1 MDDDQEEMYSN
12 CEFVYKEKMM
22 LRTKDF
28 PNLFRE
34 GRIGKVKIRNR
45 IVMSPMM
52 VHFGGIMGEVTQQ
65 TIDHYTA
72 RAKGGVGLI
81 IIGGTEFFPLPT
93 SRLDTYAGGLSIAE
107 DKYKKGLAELTEAVH
122 AWGAKIF
129 LQLSHSG
136 RTQSAASL
144 KGYQPVSSSPVPATR
159 PGGAYPTPRAL
170 TRAEIFEFIE
180 RWAQGA
186 FRAKQ
191 SGFDGV
197 NLHMAHG
204 TLMTSFISP
213 LLNIREDDFG
223 GILENRM
230 RFPTGVVRRIKELC
244 GVDFPVDVRFSV
256 DEFKEGGVTIKE
268 SPLIAEAFQEA
279 GADSINMSSA
289 FYDNLHKSN
298 DIMRYQEGWKRYMWQ
313 AVTKKINRPT
323 IACGGLRHP
332 EFCEKVLAEGD
343 ADFVGLGRPLLADP
357 EWPVKAA
364 EGRVEEIRHCISC
377 MVCLRHVFLTGA
389 NRCAVNPDWG
399 RGRDFTELK
408 PPAKKKQV
416 MVIGAGPAGMEAA
429 RIAAMR
435 GHDVTLYGKEKQMG
449 GQLLAAAKPPG
460 KDKMLWIRD
469 YEETQLKKLK
479 VNIRLATEVTP
490 ELMEIEKPDAVILA
504 TGAEP
509 AIPDIKGIRGK
520 NAVKAVDVLS
530 DKVELSNQK
539 VVIAGGGMIG
549 AEVGEF
555 LLDRGN
561 EVIIVEMLP
570 AIACDMEPLNRLG
583 LMEALEGRDIVFLT
597 NMEIQEI
604 TSKGVLAID
613 KKSGE
618 KQLVEGDT
626 VVLAFGSKSVSY
638 LSEYL
643 KDNVPE
649 LYTAGDCV
657 EPRGLEEAVYEGSLF
672 ARRI

>member
-1 MDDDQEEMYSN
+1 M
-12 CEFVYKEKMM
+12 V
-22 LRTKDF
+22 RTKNF
-28 PNLFRE
+28 PNLFQE
-34 GRIGKVKIRNR
+34 GRIGNLKIRNR

-52 VHFGGIMGEVTQQ
+52 THFGGIMGEVTQQ
-65 TIDHYTA
+65 TIDHYVT
-72 RAKGGVGLI
+72 RAKGGAGLI
-81 IIGGTEFFPLPT
+81 ITGGTEVFPFPT
-93 SRLDTYAGGLSIAE
+93 SRLDTYAGGLSVAE
-107 DKYKKGLAELTEAVH
+107 DKFKKGLADLTEAVH

-170 TRAEIFEFIE
+170 TRGEIFEFIE
-180 RWAQGA
+180 KWAEGA
-186 FRAKQ
+186 FRAKV

-223 GILENRM
+223 GTLENRM
-230 RFPTGVVRRIKELC
+230 RFPTGIVRRIKELC
-244 GVDFPVDVRFSV
+244 GTDFPVDVRFSV
-256 DEFKEGGVTIKE
+256 DEFKEGGVTIKD
-268 SPLIAEAFQEA
+268 SPLIAQKFQEA

-298 DIMRYQEGWKRYMWQ
+298 DIMRNEEGWKRYMWQ
-313 AVTKKINRPT
+313 AVTKEIKGPT

-357 EWPVKAA
+357 EWPIKAA
-364 EGRVEEIRHCISC
+364 EGRVEDIRHCISC
-377 MVCLRHVFLTGA
+377 MVCLQHVFATGA
-389 NRCAVNPDWG
+389 NRCALNPDWG

-408 PPAKKKQV
+408 PPSKTKKI
-416 MVIGAGPAGMEAA
+416 MVVGTGPAGMEAA

-449 GQLLAAAKPPG
+449 GQLIFAAEPPG
-460 KDKMLWIRD
+460 KKKMLWFRD
-469 YEETQLKKLK
+469 YEETQLKKLE
-479 VNIRLATEVTP
+479 VNIQLGTEVTP
-490 ELMEIEKPDAVILA
+490 EFVEKESPDVVVLA

-509 AIPDIKGIRGK
+509 AIPDIEGIGGE
-520 NAVKAVDVLS
+520 NVVTAVDVLAG
-530 DKVELSNQK
+530 KVELSNQRI
-539 VVIAGGGMIG
+539 VIAGGGMIG

-561 EVIIVEMLP
+561 KVVIVEMLP
-570 AIACDMEPLNRLG
+570 TIAGDMDPLNRQG
-583 LMEALEGRDIVFLT
+583 LMEALEGREIVFMT
-597 NMEIQEI
+597 NKEIMEF
-604 TSKGVLAID
+604 TDKGVSVTD
-613 KKSGE
+613 KKSDE
-618 KQLVEGDT
+618 KQLIEGDT
-626 VVLAFGSKSVSY
+626 VVLALGSKSVSN
-638 LSEYL
+638 LSDYL
-643 KDNVPE
+643 KDNVAE
-649 LYTAGDCV
+649 LYTVGDCNK
-657 EPRGLEEAVYEGSLF
+657 PRRLEEAIYEGSLV

>member
-1 MDDDQEEMYSN
+1 M
-12 CEFVYKEKMM
+12 V
-22 LRTKDF
+22 RTNNF
-28 PNLFRE
+28 PNLFQE
-34 GRIGKVKIRNR
+34 GQIGNLKIRNR

-52 VHFGGIMGEVTQQ
+52 THFGGIMGEVTQQ
-65 TIDHYTA
+65 TIDHYAT

-81 IIGGTEFFPLPT
+81 ITGGTEVFPFPT
-93 SRLDTYAGGLSIAE
+93 SRLDTYAGGLSVAE
-107 DKYKKGLAELTEAVH
+107 DKFKKGLADLTEAVH

-170 TRAEIFEFIE
+170 TRGEIFEFIE
-180 RWAQGA
+180 KWAEGA
-186 FRAKQ
+186 FRAKV

-223 GILENRM
+223 GTLENRM
-230 RFPTGVVRRIKELC
+230 RFPTGIVRRIKELC
-244 GVDFPVDVRFSV
+244 GTDFPVDVRFSV
-256 DEFKEGGVTIKE
+256 DEFKEGGVTIKD
-268 SPLIAEAFQEA
+268 SPLIAQKFQEA

-298 DIMRYQEGWKRYMWQ
+298 DIMRNEEGWKRYMWQ
-313 AVTKKINRPT
+313 AVTKEIKGPT

-357 EWPVKAA
+357 EWPIKAA
-364 EGRVEEIRHCISC
+364 EGRVEDIRYCISC
-377 MVCLRHVFLTGA
+377 MVCLQHVFATGA
-389 NRCAVNPDWG
+389 NRCALNPDWG

-408 PPAKKKQV
+408 PPSQIKKI
-416 MVIGAGPAGMEAA
+416 MVVGTGPAGMEAA

-449 GQLLAAAKPPG
+449 GQLLFAAEPPG
-460 KDKMLWIRD
+460 KEKILWIRD
-469 YEETQLKKLK
+469 YEETQLKKLEVK
-479 VNIRLATEVTP
+479 IQLGTEVTP
-490 ELMEIEKPDAVILA
+490 EFVEKEKPDVVVLA

-509 AIPDIKGIRGK
+509 AIPDIEGIRGE
-520 NAVKAVDVLS
+520 NVVTAVDVLAG
-530 DKVELSNQK
+530 KVELSNQRI
-539 VVIAGGGMIG
+539 VIAGGGMIG

-561 EVIIVEMLP
+561 KVVIVEMLP
-570 AIACDMEPLNRLG
+570 TIAGDMDPLNRQG
-583 LMEALEGRDIVFLT
+583 LMEALEGREIVFMT
-597 NMEIQEI
+597 NKEIKEF
-604 TSKGVLAID
+604 TDKGVSVTD

-618 KQLVEGDT
+618 KQLIEGDT
-626 VVLAFGSKSVSY
+626 VVLALGSKSVSN
-638 LSEYL
+638 LSDYL
-643 KDNVPE
+643 KDNVAE
-649 LYTAGDCV
+649 LYTVGDCNK
-657 EPRGLEEAVYEGSLF
+657 PRRLEQAIYEGSLV

>member
-1 MDDDQEEMYSN
+1 M
-12 CEFVYKEKMM
+12 V
-22 LRTKDF
+22 RTNNF
-28 PNLFRE
+28 PNLFQE
-34 GRIGKVKIRNR
+34 GQIGNLKIRNR

-52 VHFGGIMGEVTQQ
+52 THFGGIMGEVTQQ
-65 TIDHYTA
+65 TIDHYAT

-81 IIGGTEFFPLPT
+81 ITGGTEVFPFPT
-93 SRLDTYAGGLSIAE
+93 SRLDTYAGGLSVAE
-107 DKYKKGLAELTEAVH
+107 DKFKKGLADLTEAVH

-170 TRAEIFEFIE
+170 TRGEIFEFIE
-180 RWAQGA
+180 KWAEGA
-186 FRAKQ
+186 FRAKV

-223 GILENRM
+223 GTLENRM
-230 RFPTGVVRRIKELC
+230 RFPTGIVRRIKELC
-244 GVDFPVDVRFSV
+244 GTDFPVDVRFSV
-256 DEFKEGGVTIKE
+256 DEFKEGGVTIKD
-268 SPLIAEAFQEA
+268 SPLIAQKFQEA

-298 DIMRYQEGWKRYMWQ
+298 DIMRNEEGWKRYMWQ
-313 AVTKKINRPT
+313 AVTKEIKGPT

-357 EWPVKAA
+357 EWPIKAA
-364 EGRVEEIRHCISC
+364 EGRVEDIRYCISC
-377 MVCLRHVFLTGA
+377 MVCLQHVFATGA
-389 NRCAVNPDWG
+389 NRCALNPDWG

-408 PPAKKKQV
+408 PPSQIKKI
-416 MVIGAGPAGMEAA
+416 MVVGTGPAGMEAA

-449 GQLLAAAKPPG
+449 GQLVVAAKPPG
-460 KDKMLWIRD
+460 KEKILWIRD
-469 YEETQLKKLK
+469 YEETQLKKLE
-479 VNIRLATEVTP
+479 VNIQLGTEVTP
-490 ELMEIEKPDAVILA
+490 EFVEKEKPDVVVLA

-509 AIPDIKGIRGK
+509 AIPDIEGIRGE
-520 NAVKAVDVLS
+520 NVVTAVDVLTG
-530 DKVELSNQK
+530 KVELSNQM
-539 VVIAGGGMIG
+539 VVVAGGGMIG

-561 EVIIVEMLP
+561 KVIIVEMLP
-570 AIACDMEPLNRLG
+570 AIAGDMEALNRQG
-583 LMEALEGRDIVFLT
+583 LMEALEGREIVFMT
-597 NMEIQEI
+597 NKEIKEF
-604 TSKGVLAID
+604 TDKGVSVTD

-618 KQLVEGDT
+618 KQLIEGDT
-626 VVLAFGSKSVSY
+626 VVLALGSKSVSN
-638 LSEYL
+638 LSDYL
-643 KDNVPE
+643 KDNVAE
-649 LYTAGDCV
+649 LYTVGDCNK
-657 EPRGLEEAVYEGSLF
+657 PRRLEQAIYEGSLV

>member
-1 MDDDQEEMYSN
+1 
-12 CEFVYKEKMM
+12 M
-22 LRTKDF
+22 LRTSDF

-34 GRIGKVKIRNR
+34 GQIGKVKIRNR

-65 TIDHYTA
+65 TIDHYVA
-72 RAKGGVGLI
+72 RAKGGAGLI
-81 IIGGTEFFPLPT
+81 ITGGTEFFPFPT

-107 DKYKKGLAELTEAVH
+107 DKYKKGLADLTEAVH

-129 LQLSHSG
+129 IQLSHSG

-170 TRAEIFEFIE
+170 TRGEIFEFVE

-186 FRAKQ
+186 LRAKQ
-191 SGFDGV
+191 SGFDGAS
-197 NLHMAHG
+197 LHMAHG

-223 GILENRM
+223 GTLENRM
-230 RFPTGVVRRIKELC
+230 RFPAGVVRRIKELC
-244 GVDFPVDVRFSV
+244 GADFPVDVRFSV
-256 DEFKEGGVTIKE
+256 DEFKEGGVTIKD
-268 SPLIAEAFQEA
+268 SPLIAQMFQEA

-298 DIMRYQEGWKRYMWQ
+298 DIMRNKEGWKRYMWQ
-313 AVTKKINRPT
+313 AVTKEIKGPT

-343 ADFVGLGRPLLADP
+343 ADFVGLGRSLLADP
-357 EWPVKAA
+357 EWPMKAA
-364 EGRVEEIRHCISC
+364 EGKLEDIRYCISC
-377 MVCLRHVFLTGA
+377 MTCLKHVFATGA

-399 RGRDFTELK
+399 RRRDFTELK
-408 PPAKKKQV
+408 PPDRTKKV
-416 MVIGAGPAGMEAA
+416 MVVGSGPGGMEAA

-435 GHDVTLYGKEKQMG
+435 GHDVTIYGKEKQMG
-449 GQLLAAAKPPG
+449 GQLLVAAKPPG
-460 KDKMLWIRD
+460 KDKLLWIRD
-469 YEETQLKKLK
+469 YEETQLKKLG
-479 VNIRLATEVTP
+479 VNIQLGTEVTP
-490 ELMEIEKPDAVILA
+490 ELVEREKPDAVILA

-509 AIPDIKGIRGK
+509 DIPDIEGIGGE
-520 NAVKAVDVLS
+520 NVVTAVDVLAG
-530 DKVELSNQK
+530 KVELNNQS

-561 EVIIVEMLP
+561 KVIIVEMLP
-570 AIACDMEPLNRLG
+570 TIASDMDPLNRQG
-583 LMEALEGRDIVFLT
+583 LMEALEGREIVFLT
-597 NMEIQEI
+597 NSEIQAI
-604 TSKGVLAID
+604 TDKGVSFID

-626 VVLAFGSKSVSY
+626 VVLALGSKSVSY
-638 LSEYL
+638 LLDDL

-649 LYTAGDCV
+649 LYTVGDCN
-657 EPRGLEEAVYEGSLF
+657 EPRGLEQAVYEGSLF

>member
-1 MDDDQEEMYSN
+1 M
-12 CEFVYKEKMM
+12 V
-22 LRTKDF
+22 RTKNF
-28 PNLFRE
+28 PNLFQE
-34 GRIGKVKIRNR
+34 GRIGNLKIRNR

-52 VHFGGIMGEVTQQ
+52 THFGGIMGEVTQQ
-65 TIDHYTA
+65 TIDHYAT

-81 IIGGTEFFPLPT
+81 ITGGTEVFPFPT
-93 SRLDTYAGGLSIAE
+93 SRLDTYAGGLSVAE
-107 DKYKKGLAELTEAVH
+107 DKFKKGLADLTEAVH

-170 TRAEIFEFIE
+170 TRGEIFEFIE
-180 RWAQGA
+180 KWAEGA
-186 FRAKQ
+186 FRAKV

-223 GILENRM
+223 GTLENRM
-230 RFPTGVVRRIKELC
+230 RFPTGIVRRIKELC
-244 GVDFPVDVRFSV
+244 GTDFPVDVRFSV
-256 DEFKEGGVTIKE
+256 DEFKEGGVTIKD
-268 SPLIAEAFQEA
+268 SPLIAQKFQEA

-298 DIMRYQEGWKRYMWQ
+298 DIMRNEEGWKRYMWQ
-313 AVTKKINRPT
+313 AVTKEIKGPT

-357 EWPVKAA
+357 EWPIKAA
-364 EGRVEEIRHCISC
+364 EGRVEDIRHCISC
-377 MVCLRHVFLTGA
+377 MVCLQHVFATGA
-389 NRCAVNPDWG
+389 NRCALNPDWG

-408 PPAKKKQV
+408 PPSQIKKI
-416 MVIGAGPAGMEAA
+416 MVVGTGPAGMEAA

-449 GQLLAAAKPPG
+449 GQLIFAAEPPG
-460 KDKMLWIRD
+460 KKKMLWFRD
-469 YEETQLKKLK
+469 YEETQLKKLE
-479 VNIRLATEVTP
+479 VNIQLGTEVTP
-490 ELMEIEKPDAVILA
+490 EFVEKESPDVVVLA

-509 AIPDIKGIRGK
+509 AIPDIEGIRGE
-520 NAVKAVDVLS
+520 NVVTAVDVLAG
-530 DKVELSNQK
+530 KVELSNQRI
-539 VVIAGGGMIG
+539 VIAGGGMIG

-561 EVIIVEMLP
+561 KVVIVEMLP
-570 AIACDMEPLNRLG
+570 TIAGDMDPLNRQG
-583 LMEALEGRDIVFLT
+583 LMEALEGREIVFMT
-597 NMEIQEI
+597 NKEIMEF
-604 TSKGVLAID
+604 TDKGVSVTD
-613 KKSGE
+613 KKSDE
-618 KQLVEGDT
+618 KQLIEGDT
-626 VVLAFGSKSVSY
+626 VVLALGSKSVSN
-638 LSEYL
+638 LSDYL
-643 KDNVPE
+643 KDNVAE
-649 LYTAGDCV
+649 LYTVGDCNK
-657 EPRGLEEAVYEGSLF
+657 PRRLEEAIYEGSLV

>member
-1 MDDDQEEMYSN
+1 MPGIKY
-12 CEFVYKEKMM
+12 
-22 LRTKDF
+22 F
-28 PNLFRE
+28 PNLFQE
-34 GRIGKVKIRNR
+34 GQIGKVKIRNR

-65 TIDHYTA
+65 TIDHYAA
-72 RAKGGVGLI
+72 RAKGGAGLI
-81 IIGGTEFFPLPT
+81 ITGGTEFFPFPT
-93 SRLDTYAGGLSIAE
+93 SRLDTYAGGLSVAE
-107 DKYKKGLAELTEAVH
+107 DKYKKGLADLTEAVH

-144 KGYQPVSSSPVPATR
+144 KGFQPVSSSPVPATR

-170 TRAEIFEFIE
+170 TRGEIYEFIE

-197 NLHMAHG
+197 SLHMAHG

-223 GILENRM
+223 GTPENRM
-230 RFPTGVVRRIKELC
+230 RFPTGVVRRIKALC
-244 GVDFPVDVRFSV
+244 GAHFPVDVRFSV
-256 DEFKEGGVTIKE
+256 DEFKEGGVTIKD
-268 SPLIAEAFQEA
+268 SPLIARMFQEA

-298 DIMRYQEGWKRYMWQ
+298 DIMRNQEGWKRYMWQ
-313 AVTKKINRPT
+313 ALTKEIKGPA

-332 EFCEKVLAEGD
+332 EFCEKVLAQGD
-343 ADFVGLGRPLLADP
+343 ADFVGLGRSLLADP
-357 EWPVKAA
+357 EWPIKASQ
-364 EGRVEEIRHCISC
+364 GQVEDIRHCISC
-377 MVCLRHVFLTGA
+377 LVCLKHLFSTGA

-399 RGRDFTELK
+399 RGKDFTELK
-408 PPAKKKQV
+408 SPAKTKKV
-416 MVIGAGPAGMEAA
+416 MVVGAGPAGMEAA

-435 GHDVTLYGKEKQMG
+435 GHDVTLYEKEKQMG
-449 GQLLAAAKPPG
+449 GQLLIAAVPPG
-460 KDKMLWIRD
+460 KDKLLWFRD
-469 YEETQLKKLK
+469 YGETQLRNLRI
-479 VNIRLATEVTP
+479 NIQLDTEVTP
-490 ELMEIEKPDAVILA
+490 EFVEREKPDAVVLA

-509 AIPDIKGIRGK
+509 AIPAIEGIGGE
-520 NAVKAVDVLS
+520 NVVTAFDVLAG
-530 DKVELSNQK
+530 KVALSNQR

-561 EVIIVEMLP
+561 RVIIVEMLP
-570 AIACDMEPLNRLG
+570 EIAGDMEPLNRQG
-583 LMEALEGRDIVFLT
+583 LMEALEGREIVFLT

-604 TSKGVLAID
+604 TGRGVFVAH
-613 KKSGE
+613 KKRGE
-618 KQLVEGDT
+618 KQLIEGDT
-626 VVLAFGSKSVSY
+626 VVLALGSKSVSY
-638 LSEYL
+638 LSDCL
-643 KDNVPE
+643 KDSVSE
-649 LYTAGDCV
+649 LYTVGDCN
-657 EPRGLEEAVYEGSLF
+657 EPRRMEQAVYEGSLW

>member
-1 MDDDQEEMYSN
+1 
-12 CEFVYKEKMM
+12 M
-22 LRTKDF
+22 LGTSDF

-34 GRIGKVKIRNR
+34 GLIGKVKTRNR

-52 VHFGGIMGEVTQQ
+52 THFGGIMGEVTQQ
-65 TIDHYTA
+65 TIDHYVS

-81 IIGGTEFFPLPT
+81 ITGGTEFYPFPT
-93 SRLDTYAGGLSIAE
+93 SRLDTYGGGLSVAE
-107 DKYKKGLAELTEAVH
+107 DKYKKGLADLTEAVH

-129 LQLSHSG
+129 LQISHSG

-170 TRAEIFEFIE
+170 TRGEIFEFIE

-186 FRAKQ
+186 LRAKQ
-191 SGFDGV
+191 SGFDGAS
-197 NLHMAHG
+197 LHMAHG

-223 GILENRM
+223 GTLENRM

-244 GVDFPVDVRFSV
+244 EADFPVDVRFSV

-268 SPLIAEAFQEA
+268 SPLIAQIFQEA
-279 GADSINMSSA
+279 GTDSINMSSA

-298 DIMRYQEGWKRYMWQ
+298 DIMRNQEGWKRYMWQ
-313 AVTKKINRPT
+313 AVTKEIKGST

-343 ADFVGLGRPLLADP
+343 ADFVGLGRSLLADP
-357 EWPVKAA
+357 EWPMKAA
-364 EGRVEEIRHCISC
+364 EGKVEDIRHCISC
-377 MVCLRHVFLTGA
+377 MVCLQHVFSTGA

-399 RGRDFTELK
+399 RGKDFTELK
-408 PPAKKKQV
+408 PPAKTKKV
-416 MVIGAGPAGMEAA
+416 MVVGAGPGGMEAA

-449 GQLLAAAKPPG
+449 GQLVVAAKPPG
-460 KDKMLWIRD
+460 KEKMLWIRD
-469 YEETQLKKLK
+469 YEETQLKKLE
-479 VNIRLATEVTP
+479 VNIQLGTEVTP
-490 ELMEIEKPDAVILA
+490 EFVEKEKPDVVVLA

-509 AIPDIKGIRGK
+509 AIPDIEGIRGE
-520 NAVKAVDVLS
+520 NVVTAVDVLAG
-530 DKVELSNQK
+530 KVELSNQR

-561 EVIIVEMLP
+561 KVIIVEMLP
-570 AIACDMEPLNRLG
+570 AIASDMDPLNRQG
-583 LMEALEGRDIVFLT
+583 LMEALEGREIAFLT
-597 NMEIQEI
+597 NREIQEV
-604 TSKGVLAID
+604 TDKGVLVTD

-618 KQLVEGDT
+618 KHLVEGDT
-626 VVLAFGSKSVSY
+626 VVLALGSKSVSY
-638 LSEYL
+638 LSDSL

-649 LYTAGDCV
+649 LYTVGDCN
-657 EPRGLEEAVYEGSLF
+657 EPRRLEQAVYEGSLV

>member
-1 MDDDQEEMYSN
+1 
-12 CEFVYKEKMM
+12 M
-22 LRTKDF
+22 LSAKDF

-65 TIDHYTA
+65 TIDHYAA

-81 IIGGTEFFPLPT
+81 IIGGTEFFPFPT
-93 SRLDTYAGGLSIAE
+93 SRLDTYAGGLSVAE

-170 TRAEIFEFIE
+170 TRGEIFEFIE

-186 FRAKQ
+186 LRAKQ
-191 SGFDGV
+191 SDFDGV

-223 GILENRM
+223 GALENRM

-244 GVDFPVDVRFSV
+244 GDDFPVDVRFSI

-268 SPLIAEAFQEA
+268 SPIIARMFQEA

-298 DIMRYQEGWKRYMWQ
+298 DIMRYQEGWKRPIWQ
-313 AVTKKINRPT
+313 AVTKEINGPT

-332 EFCEKVLAEGD
+332 EFCEKILAEGD
-343 ADFVGLGRPLLADP
+343 ADFVGLGRSLLADA
-357 EWPVKAA
+357 EWPMKAA
-364 EGRVEEIRHCISC
+364 VGRVEDIRYCISC
-377 MVCLRHVFLTGA
+377 LVCLRHVFLTGA

-408 PPAKKKQV
+408 PPAKIKKV
-416 MVIGAGPAGMEAA
+416 SVVGTGPAGMEAA

-435 GHDVTLYGKEKQMG
+435 GHAVTLYGKEEQMG
-449 GQLLAAAKPPG
+449 GQLLVAAKPPG
-460 KDKMLWIRD
+460 KDKLLWIRD
-469 YEETQLKKLK
+469 YEETQLKKLS
-479 VNIRLATEVTP
+479 VNIKLGTEVTP
-490 ELMEIEKPDAVILA
+490 EIVEKEKPDVVVLA

-509 AIPDIKGIRGK
+509 AIPDIEGIRGK
-520 NAVKAVDVLS
+520 NVVTAVDVLAG
-530 DKVELSNQK
+530 KVELNNQRI
-539 VVIAGGGMIG
+539 VIAGGGMIG

-561 EVIIVEMLP
+561 HVIIVEMLS
-570 AIACDMEPLNRLG
+570 AIACDMDPLNRQG
-583 LMEALEGRDIVFLT
+583 LLEALEGREIVFLT
-597 NMEIQEI
+597 NREIKEI
-604 TSKGVLAID
+604 TAKGVLATN
-613 KKSGE
+613 KKNGQKE
-618 KQLVEGDT
+618 LVEGDII
-626 VVLAFGSKSVSY
+626 VLALGSKSVSY
-638 LSEYL
+638 LSDCL
-643 KDNVPE
+643 KDKVPE
-649 LYTAGDCV
+649 LYTVGDCN
-657 EPRGLEEAVYEGSLF
+657 EPRGLEKAVYEGSLF